1 MTNTAALRGLLLALA
16 VLLCGAAGL
25 DAQGRGGGRGQVT
38 EDGLVVLPAQAER
51 GRGQAPAYCRS
62 GAGHPTAG
70 RQWCLAKGF
79 GLGRDRGTW
88 GTARMGEIVFRTR
101 QRESG
106 RELGRAALEQAI
118 GPAVLARLEARS
130 RILGAREPLTGRWLP
145 TGDGGHTLFI
155 RSGVVPV
162 AELVD
167 RTGNGRVDLVLLN
180 MRG

>member
-1 MTNTAALRGLLLALA
+1 MRETGALRGLRLALV

-25 DAQGRGGGRGQVT
+25 DAQGRGRGKVT
-38 EDGLVVLPAQAER
+38 EDGVVVLPAQAER
-51 GRGQAPAYCRS
+51 GRGQAPAFCRS

-70 RQWCLAKGF
+70 RQWCLAQGF

-106 RELGRAALEQAI
+106 RELGHGALEQAI

-130 RILGAREPLTGRWLP
+130 RMLGAREPLTGRWLP
-145 TGDGGHTLFI
+145 TGDGGHALFI
-155 RSGVVPV
+155 RSGIVPV

-180 MRG
+180 MRR